1 MNHEMTVLALAILP
15 AWFGFAALALILWG
29 TAGLFQKLSTNHVS
43 AEAAL
48 IWLTVGFFLLDPWLL
63 PHRSLASFP
72 MKSLV
77 VALLGGALNTL
88 GSWALLTGLARGGK
102 AAVVVPLTSLYPLV
116 VVIAAPIILRE
127 TITRL
132 QGLGV
137 VCALGAV
144 VLFAI

>member
-1 MNHEMTVLALAILP
+1 MILIATATLP

-43 AEAAL
+43 AETAL
-48 IWLTVGFFLLDPWLL
+48 IWLTVGFLLLDLWLL
-63 PHRSLASFP
+63 PNRSLASFP
-72 MKSLV
+72 LKNV
-77 VALLGGALNTL
+77 VLALLGGTLNTL
-88 GSWALLTGLARGGK
+88 GSWALLAGLERGGK
-102 AAVVVPLTSLYPLV
+102 ASVVIPLTSLYPLV
-116 VVIAAPIILRE
+116 VVIAAPIILGE